1 MARRKN
7 ISEETDT
14 KVSEE
19 IVNEEPR
26 RERKRR
32 VSKIIEEQ
40 IEEMPKTKT
49 YTVNTDVL
57 NVRLGPGY
65 GFKIEKQILRNQ
77 EVEISEIDGEF
88 GQIAPGL
95 WVAMKFLK

>member
-7 ISEETDT
+7 IYEETDV
-14 KVSEE
+14 KVPEE

-32 VSKIIEEQ
+32 VSKIIDEPVEET
-40 IEEMPKTKT
+40 PKT
-49 YTVNTDVL
+49 YVVNTDIL

-88 GQIAPGL
+88 GKIAPGL